1 MLKFE
6 MLHPRMTEAALG
18 DIPSFLDAGDPR
30 PAAKQIDANYRHGGG
45 WHPQPKFKLLDNND
59 IHYPGDPPLDPL
71 AQAKLRDELIVF
83 YRHAYVAIIQP
94 DRTYE
99 VARVD

>member
-18 DIPSFLDAGDPR
+18 YIPSFLDADDPR
-30 PAAKQIDANYRHGGG
+30 PAAKQIDANYQHGGG
-45 WHPQPKFKLLDNND
+45 WSPQPEFKLLDHNS
-59 IHYPGDPPLDPL
+59 IKYPGDDPL
-71 AQAKLRDELIVF
+71 VPLAKAKLRDETILF
-83 YRHAYVAIIQP
+83 YRHSYVAIIQP